1 MNTNLRRALLGTSLA
16 LALAHTAGAEEPPP
30 PEPAADLADGVKLD
44 LRQGMRIYKSH
55 CAECH
60 ATGKNGAP
68 RLRDRNAW
76 KQRGMQPFSVLEKHA
91 ERGFLGMPPK
101 GSHAQL
107 SQQDVA
113 NAVYYM
119 SDQIADRRSR

>member
-16 LALAHTAGAEEPPP
+16 LALTQPAWAEA
-30 PEPAADLADGVKLD
+30 PESTDLDNGVKLD
-44 LRQGMRIYKSH
+44 LRQGMRVYKSH

-119 SDQIADRRSR
+119 SDQIADRRGR

>member
-1 MNTNLRRALLGTSLA
+1 MNNTLRRALLGTGLA
-16 LALAHTAGAEEPPP
+16 LALIQPARAEA
-30 PEPAADLADGVKLD
+30 PESTDLDNGVKLD
-44 LRQGMRIYKSH
+44 IRQGLRIYKAN

-68 RLRDRNAW
+68 RLRDRDAW
-76 KQRGMQPFSVLEKHA
+76 KQRAMQPFSVLEKHA

-101 GSHAQL
+101 GSHPQL
-107 SQQDVA
+107 TQQDMA

-119 SDQIADRRSR
+119 SQQIAGRANR

>member
-1 MNTNLRRALLGTSLA
+1 MNQNLRRALLGTGLA
-16 LALAHTAGAEEPPP
+16 LALTQPARAEEPPP
-30 PEPAADLADGVKLD
+30 EPADLPDGIKLD
-44 LRQGMRIYKSH
+44 IRQGMRIYKAN

-68 RLRDRNAW
+68 RLRDRDAW
-76 KQRGMQPFSVLEKHA
+76 KQRAMQPFSVLEKHA

-101 GSHAQL
+101 GSHPQL
-107 SQQDVA
+107 TQQDMA

-119 SDQIADRRSR
+119 SQQIAGRANR